1 MGKIIGQMTGW
12 GFNSIKELER
22 ARNWLVVRGFMVSI
36 DTKNMELR
44 VTGIVNE
51 KWVEDT
57 SGNLVCIE

>member
-12 GFNSIKELER
+12 SFDSIKELEC

-44 VTGIVNE
+44 VTGTVNG

>member
-12 GFNSIKELER
+12 SFNSIKELEH

-44 VTGIVNE
+44 VTGTVNG

>member
-1 MGKIIGQMTGW
+1 MTGW
-12 GFNSIKELER
+12 SFNSIKELER

-44 VTGIVNE
+44 VTGTVNG

>member
-12 GFNSIKELER
+12 GFNSIKEC
-22 ARNWLVVRGFMVSI
+22 GFMVSI

-44 VTGIVNE
+44 VTGTVNG

>member
-1 MGKIIGQMTGW
+1 MTGW
-12 GFNSIKELER
+12 GFDSIKELER

-44 VTGIVNE
+44 VTGTVNG